1 MGWQLAT
8 RAGPEEQQLVRGG
21 EGAVVAEALN
31 DVMGR
36 MLTVVS
42 KKTQVRE
49 GHRPRVWQSASPG

>member
-1 MGWQLAT
+1 MAT
-8 RAGPEEQQLVRGG
+8 RAGPEEHQLVRGG

-42 KKTQVRE
+42 KKTQVGLRL
-49 GHRPRVWQSASPG
+49 SARRAVQ